1 MNVVISD
8 PKTGKAYP
16 KKVDDES
23 AFFDKKIGDKVGL
36 DSIGLADYEAVITGG
51 SDSGGFPMKKY
62 FLGTRRNKNFVTKNK
77 KEGLRIKVTERG
89 NTIAKDIAQVNLKIT
104 KYGGKKIDEI
114 IVVEKKEK
122 KKSAKEE
129 LVEAS
134 LKVAGTTEAAK
145 EMANAEFKKGEKNK

>member
-23 AFFDKKIGDKVGL
+23 AFFDKKIGDTISL

-51 SDSGGFPMKKY
+51 SDSDGFPMKRY
-62 FLGTRRNKNFVTKNK
+62 FAGTRRNKNFVTKNK

-89 NTIAKDIAQVNLKIT
+89 NTIANDIAQVNLKIT
-104 KYGGKKIDEI
+104 KYGGKKIDEM
-114 IVVEKKEK
+114 IVVDKKEK
-122 KKSAKEE
+122 KTSAKEE

-134 LKVAGTTEAAK
+134 LKAAGTTEAAK
-145 EMANAEFKKGEKNK
+145 EMETAEFKKGEKNK